1 MTLPLYIAIIITVI
15 YVIALFVFLIIRD
28 EYREFK
34 KLEDEVQRQAD
45 ESERPYV
52 EPLYRKKY
60 GKRKK

>member
-1 MTLPLYIAIIITVI
+1 MSLPLYIVIIISVI

-34 KLEDEVQRQAD
+34 KLEDEVERQAD

-52 EPLYRKKY
+52 EPLYRRKY

>member
-1 MTLPLYIAIIITVI
+1 MSLPLYIVIIISVI
-15 YVIALFVFLIIRD
+15 YVIALFVFLIIRN

-52 EPLYRKKY
+52 EPLYRRKY

>member
-1 MTLPLYIAIIITVI
+1 MTLPLYIAIIVTVI
-15 YVIALFVFLIIRD
+15 YVIVIFVFLFFKN

-34 KLEDEVQRQAD
+34 KLEDELQRQAD

-52 EPLYRKKY
+52 EPMYRRKY

>member
-1 MTLPLYIAIIITVI
+1 MTLPLYIAIIVTVI
-15 YVIALFVFLIIRD
+15 YVIGLFVFLIIRN

-34 KLEDEVQRQAD
+34 KLQDELQRQAD

-52 EPLYRKKY
+52 EPMYRRKY

>member
-34 KLEDEVQRQAD
+34 KLEDELQRQAD

-52 EPLYRKKY
+52 EPLYRRKY

>member
-1 MTLPLYIAIIITVI
+1 MSLPLYIAIIITVI
-15 YVIALFVFLIIRD
+15 YVIVLFVFLIIRD

-34 KLEDEVQRQAD
+34 KLEDELHRQAD

-52 EPLYRKKY
+52 EPLYRRKY

>member
-1 MTLPLYIAIIITVI
+1 MSLPLYIAIIITVI

-52 EPLYRKKY
+52 EPLYRRKY
-60 GKRKK
+60 GKGKK

>member
-1 MTLPLYIAIIITVI
+1 MSLPLYIVIIVSVI
-15 YVIALFVFLIIRD
+15 YVIALFVFLIIRN

-52 EPLYRKKY
+52 EPLYRRKY
-60 GKRKK
+60 GKGKK